1 MISNINKIKILI
13 VILTILSL
21 SWTSFNLF
29 YFTHFHIDK
38 TGKIIVHSHPYQ
50 KEDNQNKS
58 APTHTHS
65 KNEFTLLA
73 LIYNVLSFFTIL
85 IISLFFLLN
94 FKTNL
99 KSYIFLQWNPTDYFF
114 KNILRRG
121 PPSMLQ
127 FI

>member
-1 MISNINKIKILI
+1 MTKPKSKIKLLI
-13 VILTILSL
+13 VILIILSL
-21 SWTSFNLF
+21 SWTSFNLV
-29 YFTHFHIDK
+29 YFSHFHIDE
-38 TGKIIVHSHPYQ
+38 TGKIIVHAHPYQ
-50 KEDNQNKS
+50 EKDNQNKS

-65 KNEFTLLA
+65 KKEFTLLA

-85 IISLFFLLN
+85 IIGLFFLLK

-99 KSYIFLQWNPTDYFF
+99 KSYISLQWNPTDYFL

-121 PPSMLQ
+121 PPSMPQ

>member
-1 MISNINKIKILI
+1 MIIPSNKTKFLI
-13 VILTILSL
+13 VILIILAL
-21 SWTSFNLF
+21 SWTSFNNF
-29 YFTHFHIDK
+29 YFSHIHIDE
-38 TGKIIVHSHPYQ
+38 TGKVIVHAHPYQ

-85 IISLFFLLN
+85 IIGLFFLLK

-99 KSYIFLQWNPTDYFF
+99 KSYISLQWKPTDYFF

-121 PPSMLQ
+121 PPSMPQ